1 MSSSSTSNKNC
12 SEEATKTG
20 QGDDGNPS
28 YGSNGRKLT
37 PLPITTPNAKPG
49 QNQAAVHKLSTT
61 LEEEDELDI
70 EVSNENRNQTIQ
82 QNLPKNSISSA
93 SLITS
98 APTGSSPNTNE
109 NGNT

>member
-1 MSSSSTSNKNC
+1 MSSSSNSNKTS
-12 SEEATKTG
+12 SEETTKTV
-20 QGDDGNPS
+20 DDGSPS

-61 LEEEDELDI
+61 LEEEDELEMD
-70 EVSNENRNQTIQ
+70 SNENRNQATQ
-82 QNLPKNSISSA
+82 QNLPKNNISSA

-98 APTGSSPNTNE
+98 TSTGSSPNANE
-109 NGNT
+109 KGNT